1 MNKTVFKK
9 EICNYC
15 EKNNKECPYFKDIV
29 TVEENNIKIMKCN
42 FYIKNLT
49 SN

>member
-15 EKNNKECPYFKDIV
+15 KLNNKECPYFKELIY
-29 TVEENNIKIMKCN
+29 VEENDIKIMKCE
-42 FYIKNLT
+42 FYKKNIDM
-49 SN
+49 